1 MEMSF
6 LSSTVTSWSTRV
18 LKKLGR
24 GGEGELQPGES
35 EREGM
40 MTDLKNNIVR
50 RCGVDVED

>member
-35 EREGM
+35 EREGL